1 MNLPMAPYSPSGSI
15 DTHPAS
21 SPRSSES
28 GSMLIELL
36 IAMTFLT
43 LAVGALIAVFSSSLL
58 SLRHASIEGNALTLA
73 DKQMEAFRTLPY
85 TSLGINT
92 STLPSSSDA
101 YVTSPPSNLTSGQ
114 QASILTGQV
123 NVGSIPATQTVTGPD
138 GRSYR
143 IDAYVYA
150 TGSAGNYQA
159 YVQIT
164 IGVRSIVAGAIGRV
178 RAQTT
183 SAFDPAST
191 VPPPS

>member
-1 MNLPMAPYSPSGSI
+1 MNPTMAFTSTAPTPHTAGQATRRT
-15 DTHPAS
+15 D
-21 SPRSSES
+21 ES

-43 LAVGALIAVFSSSLL
+43 LAVGALIAVFSSSIL

-73 DKQMEAFRTLPY
+73 DKQMEKFRTLPY
-85 TSLGINT
+85 TSLGIDT
-92 STLPSSSDA
+92 STLPGSGDA

-114 QASILTGQV
+114 QATILTGQV

-143 IDAYVYA
+143 VDTYVYA

-178 RAQTT
+178 QAQTT

>member
-1 MNLPMAPYSPSGSI
+1 MNLPMAPFSPSGSTR
-15 DTHPAS
+15 THSNAT
-21 SPRSSES
+21 PRSSES
-28 GSMLIELL
+28 GSMLVELL

-43 LAVGALIAVFSSSLL
+43 VAVGALIAVFSSSLL
-58 SLRHASIEGNALTLA
+58 SLRHAAVEGNALTLA
-73 DKQMEAFRTLPY
+73 DKQMEKFRTLPY

-92 STLPSSSDA
+92 STLPAGSDV
-101 YVTSPPSNLTSGQ
+101 YVTAPPSNLTSGQ
-114 QASILTGQV
+114 QATILTGQV

-143 IDAYVYA
+143 IDTYVYT

-164 IGVRSIVAGAIGRV
+164 IGVRSIVAGAIGPT